1 MSTCA
6 TATASPWAGR
16 AAAVTW
22 RNARGPKG
30 RTSMVKK
37 ADKDVIVGLDI
48 GTSKVLALV
57 GEITADGSIEVIGM
71 GSQPS
76 RGLKK
81 GVVVNIESTVQSIQ
95 RAVEEA
101 ELMADC
107 EINAVYAGIA
117 GSHVRSLNSHGV
129 VAIRDREVTYGDVEH
144 VIDAAKAVA
153 IPADQR
159 ILHVLPQEFLIDGQ
173 EGIRDPIGM
182 SGVRLE
188 AKVHIVTGADSAA
201 QNIVKCVQRCGLVVE
216 DVVLEQLASSF
227 AVLTDDE
234 KELGVCLVDVGGGTT
249 DIAVFSGGAIRH
261 TAVIPIAGDQVTND
275 IAVSMRTP
283 TQYAEDIKIKYACA
297 LSQLANPD
305 ETIEVPSV
313 GDRPPRRLARQT
325 LAEIVEPRYEE
336 LFGLV
341 RDELRRAGL
350 EESVATGVVLTG
362 GSAKMEGAVELA
374 EEVFHMPVRLGVPQ
388 YVSGLVDVVSNP
400 IHATGVGLLLYA
412 KSNMDL
418 TRTDVPLLSGGMK
431 SIFERMKAWFQGNF

>member
-1 MSTCA
+1 MAKRSD
-6 TATASPWAGR
+6 
-16 AAAVTW
+16 
-22 RNARGPKG
+22 RNLL
-30 RTSMVKK
+30 
-37 ADKDVIVGLDI
+37 VGLDI
-48 GTSKVLALV
+48 GTSKVVAIV
-57 GEITADGSIEVIGM
+57 GEIKTDGALEIIGI
-71 GSQPS
+71 GSHPS

-101 ELMADC
+101 ELMAGC
-107 EINAVYAGIA
+107 EIHSVYAGIA
-117 GSHVRSLNSHGV
+117 GSHVRSLNSHGI
-129 VAIRDREVTYGDVEH
+129 VAIKDKEVGPGDVER

-153 IPADQR
+153 IPADQK
-159 ILHVLPQEFLIDGQ
+159 ILHVLPQEYIIDAQ
-173 EGIRDPIGM
+173 EGIRDPVGM

-188 AKVHIVTGADSAA
+188 AKVHIITGADSAA
-201 QNIVKCVQRCGLVVE
+201 QNIVKCVQRCGLEV
-216 DVVLEQLASSF
+216 DDIVLEQLASSY
-227 AVLTDDE
+227 AVLTEDE
-234 KELGVCLVDVGGGTT
+234 KDLGVCMVDIGGGTT
-249 DIAVFSGGAIRH
+249 DIAVFGGGAIRH

-283 TQYAEDIKIKYACA
+283 TQYAEEIKIRYACA

-336 LFGLV
+336 LFALIA
-341 RDELRRAGL
+341 DELRRSGF
-350 EESVATGVVLTG
+350 EESVATGIVLTG
-362 GSAKMEGAVELA
+362 GTAKMEGAIELA

-388 YVSGLVDVVSNP
+388 HVTGLADVVSNP

-412 KSNMDL
+412 MQQSERDRPPASL
-418 TRTDVPLLSGGMK
+418 GGGVK